1 MEKIAI
7 FGNTGFVGTWLS
19 EYLLNSTKK
28 IDLFGYSLKPN
39 TKPSIFRSLKQE
51 KRINYQQYGNVLN
64 EKKILDFIKD
74 TKPNKIIYLASQ
86 PIVKIGLKNPR
97 ENFLI
102 NNIGLINFFESLR
115 KSNIKYLKKVIIFTS
130 DKVYENLD
138 NNKKFIETDNLG
150 GSDPYSASK
159 ACQEIISTS
168 YFNSFFKNK
177 FEMITLRA
185 GNIIGGGDWAENR
198 IIPDLIRSLFHKE
211 KLHIRNPES
220 VRPWQNILDVCGA
233 IDIILKNKIN
243 KKVIVSYNIGTL
255 NNKKYKV
262 NSLEKYFNSFFN
274 IKSNRT
280 DKTKNTTFSEKNFL
294 SINSK
299 KIFQDLNFKNILTFE
314 SSNKLTCEWY
324 KDYYNKKNMVETTNK
339 QISFYKSKLEN

>member
-64 EKKILDFIKD
+64 EKKILDFIKY

-86 PIVKIGLKNPR
+86 PIVKIGLKKPK

-115 KSNIKYLKKVIIFTS
+115 KSNLKYLKKVIIFTS
-130 DKVYENLD
+130 DKVYENSD
-138 NNKKFIETDNLG
+138 SNKRFIETDNLG

-177 FEMITLRA
+177 FEIQLQIYSTLR
-185 GNIIGGGDWAENR
+185 
-198 IIPDLIRSLFHKE
+198 LV
-211 KLHIRNPES
+211 RNPSKFYE
-220 VRPWQNILDVCGA
+220 
-233 IDIILKNKIN
+233 
-243 KKVIVSYNIGTL
+243 KVIVGA
-255 NNKKYKV
+255 
-262 NSLEKYFNSFFN
+262 
-274 IKSNRT
+274 
-280 DKTKNTTFSEKNFL
+280 D
-294 SINSK
+294 
-299 KIFQDLNFKNILTFE
+299 Q
-314 SSNKLTCEWY
+314 
-324 KDYYNKKNMVETTNK
+324 
-339 QISFYKSKLEN
+339 QISQRACSGSQSACSADQYSDPLEPPCVMVLTSVYALYYTLIKH